1 MYLILALHAT
11 FLCSRVSDAE
21 LLLLHWAIWKWLI
34 FTFRIFLTRFA
45 LNTYFLSLTSSLFH
59 FFFFFSC
66 LHLLAVVIK
75 NTDLEVVS

>member
-34 FTFRIFLTRFA
+34 FTFRIFLTRFT
-45 LNTYFLSLTSSLFH
+45 LNTYFLSLTFIFS
-59 FFFFFSC
+59 FFFSC